1 MEVPPITAISGL
13 TSHFLTQEKNK
24 ANENNDLRVLFH
36 NYIGK
41 KV

>member
-1 MEVPPITAISGL
+1 MEMPPISAFSGL
-13 TSHFLTQEKNK
+13 TPHFLTQEKNK
-24 ANENNDLRVLFH
+24 TNKNNDLRVLFH